1 MRATGKRQS
10 DLLLLDAVDIF
21 NADGIP
27 YAVVGG
33 FAAAVHGVDRGTK
46 DMDVIVQVALPDLP
60 QLVSRLKEAGFA
72 ATLKQGGFDDPIAA
86 VVDLKDA
93 YKNCVEILVGL
104 KGLPSDAFLRAIE
117 IPYCGSTLRVVGCE
131 DFLAMKL
138 AAGGPKDLLDVDEA
152 VKINPDFNVQLM
164 RELVRG
170 YGKEAAHRLDQA
182 VERLERGGGRGG
194 PEPGAENDDPE
205 DLGR

>member
-21 NADGIP
+21 NADCIP

-33 FAAAVHGVDRGTK
+33 FAAAVHGVDRGTR
-46 DMDVIVQVALPDLP
+46 DMDVILQVTLPDLP
-60 QLVSRLKEAGFA
+60 QLVSRFNEAGFT
-72 ATLKQGGFDDPIAA
+72 ATLRQGGFDDPIAA
-86 VVDLKDA
+86 VVDLKDP
-93 YKNCVEILVGL
+93 YENCVEILVGIT
-104 KGLPSDAFLRAIE
+104 GLPSDAFSRAIE

-152 VKINPDFNVQLM
+152 LKINPNFDVQLV
-164 RELVRG
+164 RELVQG
-170 YGKEAAHRLDQA
+170 YGKEATRKFGQA
-182 VERLERGGGRGG
+182 VERLERRGVS
-194 PEPGAENDDPE
+194 PRA
-205 DLGR
+205 

>member
-10 DLLLLDAVDIF
+10 DLLLFDAVDIF

-117 IPYCGSTLRVVGCE
+117 IPYRWTGSGRPSVLPRRRLRRPGWNASQSGRVHPR
-131 DFLAMKL
+131 
-138 AAGGPKDLLDVDEA
+138 AGRSDSRSHGIDRKAVFGKAGSRRGPDTGIESEA
-152 VKINPDFNVQLM
+152 W
-164 RELVRG
+164 RT
-170 YGKEAAHRLDQA
+170 A
-182 VERLERGGGRGG
+182 
-194 PEPGAENDDPE
+194 
-205 DLGR
+205 